1 MPNRRSPA
9 KLPLLLIFVA
19 LACDDDS
26 KPCLDQLEEEVNRVV
41 ADRDDGEGTSLLC
54 GPPND
59 PALSDLAIG
68 CAIRNA
74 SAIVADCGE
83 QEADGSLCH
92 DVEFTA
98 EAAEQYDRGLRELQ
112 KCLADR

>member
-1 MPNRRSPA
+1 M
-9 KLPLLLIFVA
+9 LVLMLVA
-19 LACDDDS
+19 VLSCDEEN
-26 KPCLDQLEEEVNRVV
+26 KPCLDQLEDEVNRII
-41 ADRDDGEGTSLLC
+41 ADRDDDDVFTSLC

-59 PALSDLAIG
+59 PALSDLAIL

-74 SAIVADCGE
+74 SAIVADCGT

-98 EAAEQYDRGLRELQ
+98 EAAQQYDRGLRELQ